1 MKIFEGQTQV
11 KANGEHRLLVVD
23 GHNSHYTVA
32 FLLLARLHQIIVICY
47 PAHGTH
53 IYQGLDVVIFAILK
67 LLLSKERDKLLR
79 DTGTA
84 ITKSN
89 FLSVITTA
97 YVQAL
102 TPGNI
107 KTAFRKTGIH
117 PFNPNVVTSDML
129 APSKETSLEANL
141 PVETSDAAKIFANML
156 RRLQDLE
163 EAESDSKDAEE
174 PESHPAKERE
184 SVVRADTPGPSTS
197 TSNLTTRHTH
207 STNLI
212 PIPTITRTTRSA
224 AHTTIPSDSSTSATT
239 HSTDHTSS
247 PPTSTPTQSTT
258 TPPTQ
263 STTTPP
269 TQERICM

>member
-117 PFNPNVVTSDML
+117 PFNPDVGQNSRVSRSLQICSLQVRRPPLRQTCL
-129 APSKETSLEANL
+129 SKL
-141 PVETSDAAKIFANML
+141 PMQQRFLQTCCAGFKI
-156 RRLQDLE
+156 
-163 EAESDSKDAEE
+163 
-174 PESHPAKERE
+174 
-184 SVVRADTPGPSTS
+184 
-197 TSNLTTRHTH
+197 
-207 STNLI
+207 
-212 PIPTITRTTRSA
+212 
-224 AHTTIPSDSSTSATT
+224 
-239 HSTDHTSS
+239 
-247 PPTSTPTQSTT
+247 
-258 TPPTQ
+258 
-263 STTTPP
+263 
-269 TQERICM
+269 

>member
-1 MKIFEGQTQV
+1 IYGCDEVGIQAQGGGEREYIFGTRKKAAPYQQRAGTRDNITVIVTICTDGTTTPPAAIFKGNAYQIRIGYQQKGWTDGEIGAAWMKIFEGQTQV

-117 PFNPNVVTSDML
+117 PFNPDVVTSDML

-141 PVETSDAAKIFANML
+141 PV
-156 RRLQDLE
+156 
-163 EAESDSKDAEE
+163 
-174 PESHPAKERE
+174 
-184 SVVRADTPGPSTS
+184 
-197 TSNLTTRHTH
+197 
-207 STNLI
+207 
-212 PIPTITRTTRSA
+212 
-224 AHTTIPSDSSTSATT
+224 
-239 HSTDHTSS
+239 
-247 PPTSTPTQSTT
+247 
-258 TPPTQ
+258 
-263 STTTPP
+263 
-269 TQERICM
+269 